1 MLVFTISVPPPK
13 CMELRVSVVLRLIPN
28 HGNVSEASVWW
39 RPPCYALGGPETVA
53 SSLPG
58 GPEIS
63 KYFGYP
69 KNAGFHPLPPPKCI
83 ELHVSVFQRLTPN
96 PGDVSKA
103 SVWWWRPCYALVV
116 AISPLGGPEISK
128 YLGYAR
134 KCWFSPS
141 QCPHPSVWNC
151 VFQWF

>member
-28 HGNVSEASVWW
+28 HGNASEASVWW
-39 RPPCYALGGPETVA
+39 PMPCYALDGPETEA

-69 KNAGFHPLPPPKCI
+69 KML
-83 ELHVSVFQRLTPN
+83 VFTLSR
-96 PGDVSKA
+96 
-103 SVWWWRPCYALVV
+103 
-116 AISPLGGPEISK
+116 
-128 YLGYAR
+128 
-134 KCWFSPS
+134 
-141 QCPHPSVWNC
+141 HPSVWNYM
-151 VFQWF
+151 FQCFRG

>member
-1 MLVFTISVPPPK
+1 MLCPRRAGDGGLKPSGRTRNLKGF
-13 CMELRVSVVLRLIPN
+13 RV
-28 HGNVSEASVWW
+28 
-39 RPPCYALGGPETVA
+39 
-53 SSLPG
+53 
-58 GPEIS
+58 
-63 KYFGYP
+63 P

-103 SVWWWRPCYALVV
+103 SVWWWQPCYALVV

-141 QCPHPSVWNC
+141 RCPHPSVWNC